1 MIFTDEVLPER
12 LRKDI
17 ERTYPNQNLRVRIVH
32 TIGDGGV
39 GREVVH
45 DRGADLWT
53 LTEFGTW
60 YNVTEGFIP
69 EGAN

>member
-17 ERTYPNQNLRVRIVH
+17 EETYPNQNVRVRIVH
-32 TIGDGGV
+32 AV

-53 LTEFGTW
+53 LTAFGTW
-60 YNVTEGFIP
+60 HNVTEGFIP